1 MACCLSRAVCAFAL
15 VLMPSVAY
23 AAGTPGQDE
32 KAGAQ
37 KTFEAGTKLYDAHRY
52 KEALTALRA
61 SYQILASPNSHLMV
75 ARCLRELGNLKEAY
89 REFQA
94 VASEAG
100 GRGEKY
106 AAAAAAATE
115 EGDEVKQRLAFV
127 IVRVSGAQEGVKVKI
142 GDETVDAA
150 AVGTP
155 IPEDPASVVVTA
167 EASDGSSARAEVTLS
182 AGATETVELALP
194 PPPSNEP
201 PPALA
206 PEPPKVA
213 VDTSKG
219 IPLRTWAYVAG
230 GVGVAGLATFA
241 VFGSMSNSK
250 YNELSDQCW
259 K

>member
-1 MACCLSRAVCAFAL
+1 
-15 VLMPSVAY
+15 
-23 AAGTPGQDE
+23 
-32 KAGAQ
+32 
-37 KTFEAGTKLYDAHRY
+37 
-52 KEALTALRA
+52 
-61 SYQILASPNSHLMV
+61 MV

-89 REFQA
+89 REFQS

-142 GDETVDAA
+142 GDETIDAA

-182 AGATETVELALP
+182 AGATETVELALT

-201 PPALA
+201 PPAPA

-250 YNELSDQCW
+250 YNELSDQCG
-259 K
+259 KTGPCSQDDIDAGKRDQTIANVGLALGIVGLGTGTALFFLGGKSNSADSHASSGVRVHLGTRSLLVQGSF